1 MANLNAIVE
10 FFQNNPQILTQ
21 LTSGKLDL
29 NGIMSMLKQQGINA
43 AVQEVQEYLA
53 KNVSG
58 GDLASIAGSLL
69 GGTKS
74 GNTADVAGAVLG
86 GLGSLLGKK

>member
-29 NGIMSMLKQQGINA
+29 NGIVALLKQKGINA
-43 AVQEVQEYLA
+43 AVSEVQEYLT

-58 GDLASIAGSLL
+58 ADLGSIAGSLL
-69 GGTKS
+69 GG
-74 GNTADVAGAVLG
+74 NQNAAGSILG

>member
-10 FFQNNPQILTQ
+10 FFQKNPQILTQ

-29 NGIMSMLKQQGINA
+29 NGIVSMLKQQGVNA
-43 AVQEVQEYLA
+43 AVQEVQEYLT
-53 KNVSG
+53 KNVNAT
-58 GDLASIAGSLL
+58 DLGSIAGSLL
-69 GGTKS
+69 GGNKNS
-74 GNTADVAGAVLG
+74 EAADVAGAVLG